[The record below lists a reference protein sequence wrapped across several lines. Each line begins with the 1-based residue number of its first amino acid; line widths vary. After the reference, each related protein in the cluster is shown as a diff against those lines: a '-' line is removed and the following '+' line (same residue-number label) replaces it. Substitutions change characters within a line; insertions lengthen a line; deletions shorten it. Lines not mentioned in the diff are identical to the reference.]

1 MLKRFKKLLPA
12 LLSLT
17 LLLVFFEGNTFAA
30 EQNKLRVL
38 FVGNSYTYYHSMP
51 QMFKNLVQSQFPDT
65 EVTAKFIG
73 GGGATL
79 KKHWDVGEALH
90 EIRTAHWDY
99 VILQGQS
106 MFGSANLADPDSP
119 KQFFEYARKFDR
131 EIKQSGAQTIF
142 FMTWCRK
149 TAPDQQRFLT
159 GAYLEI
165 AHDLQS
171 KTAPVGMVWEELR
184 EQQKME
190 LYMNDGSHP
199 SETGSYVAALT
210 FFSTIF
216 DMIPNSM
223 PGELHGYEILRGGKL
238 SKERVRLCSL
248 PDEQVSIILGVLQS
262 VQR

>member
-1 MLKRFKKLLPA
+1 MLKRFKKILPA

-17 LLLVFFEGNTFAA
+17 LLLVFIEGNTFAA

-51 QMFKNLVQSQFPDT
+51 QMFKNLVHCQFPGT

-131 EIKQSGAQTIF
+131 EIQQSSAQTVF
-142 FMTWCRK
+142 FMTWCRQN
-149 TAPDQQRFLT
+149 APDQQQYLT
-159 GAYLEI
+159 RAYLKI
-165 AHDLQS
+165 ADDLQS
-171 KTAPVGMVWEELR
+171 TVAPVGMVWEKLR
-184 EQQKME
+184 QRPKVN

-199 SETGSYVAALT
+199 TETGSYVAALT
-210 FFSTIF
+210 VLTTLFDTI
-216 DMIPNSM
+216 PSRA
-223 PGELHGYEILRGGKL
+223 PGELYGYEILRGGVL
-238 SKERVRLCSL
+238 SKEKVRLCSL
-248 PDEQVSIILGVLQS
+248 PEEQVSIILGVLQS